1 MEGGRRVGEGEEDRV
16 RCQSERVGVVTTLH
30 DRASKS
36 LYLHLLPSRKERI
49 LLSGVDSDSLTSL
62 VHALTFNDDLAGIRV
77 YMGNFLIKPL
87 EMGLIGRQCRS
98 CPLPSRRRYF
108 VISS

>member
-1 MEGGRRVGEGEEDRV
+1 M
-16 RCQSERVGVVTTLH
+16 VTTLH

-36 LYLHLLPSRKERI
+36 LYLHLLRHEKESI

-62 VHALTFNDDLAGIRV
+62 VHALTFNDDLVGNRV
-77 YMGNFLIKPL
+77 YMGNFLIKQL
-87 EMGLIGRQCRS
+87 EIGLIGCQCQS

-108 VISS
+108 VISH